1 MALTGAPGDLESSAG
16 SLIQPVVS
24 GLLAAFVGFASTF
37 TVVLAGFTAVGA
49 TPAQAASG
57 LLVISVVQGLL
68 AIAFSLSWRL
78 PISIVW
84 STPGSALLI
93 ATGAVP
99 GGYPA
104 AVGAFVV
111 AALLIAAAG
120 LVRPFG
126 RLVDAIPTG
135 LANAMLAGILFEI
148 CLAPVEA
155 AKASPQLILPIVVVW
170 ALALRFARRYA
181 VPIVVAVTGLII
193 VFVTRLPAGALSGA
207 WPVLVVTMP
216 VFRWDVVGS
225 LAVPLFVV
233 TMASQ
238 NVPGATVLRANGY
251 RPNLAAIFVSTGL
264 AGILN
269 AFGSGGL
276 VNLAAVTAALCAGPE
291 AHPDPARRYWSTV
304 AGGTAYVVLGLAAAL
319 TVAFVAA
326 APPSIVQAVAGL
338 ALMGTLAG
346 ALATALGSE
355 TDRLPVAVTFVTTAS
370 GLSVFGIGASFWG
383 LLAGGLMMAIDRLP
397 GRAQTAGLLAA
408 RK

>member
-1 MALTGAPGDLESSAG
+1 MALTPAAAPPAG
-16 SLIQPVVS
+16 SLIQPVVA

-37 TVVLAGFTAVGA
+37 TVVLAGFAAVGA

-57 LLVISVVQGLL
+57 LMVVSVVQGLL
-68 AIAFSLSWRL
+68 SLGLSLTSRL

-93 ATGAVP
+93 ATGAVA
-99 GGYPA
+99 GGYA
-104 AVGAFVV
+104 AAEGAFVV
-111 AALLIAAAG
+111 AALLIVAAG

-126 RLVDAIPTG
+126 RLVEAIPSG
-135 LANAMLAGILFEI
+135 LANAMLAGVLFEI

-155 AKASPQLILPIVVVW
+155 AKTSPHLILPIVLAW
-170 ALALRFARRYA
+170 ALALRFARRWA
-181 VPIVVAVTGLII
+181 VPIAVAVTALVI
-193 VFVTRLPAGALSGA
+193 VFVTRLPAGAFSGA
-207 WPVLVVTMP
+207 GPRLVLSVP
-216 VFRWDVVGS
+216 VFRWDVVGG
-225 LAVPLFVV
+225 LAVPLFIV

-238 NVPGATVLRANGY
+238 NIPGAAVLRANGY
-251 RPNLAAIFVSTGL
+251 RPNLPAVFVWTGL
-264 AGILN
+264 AGALN

-276 VNLAAVTAALCAGPE
+276 VNLAAITAALCAGPE
-291 AHPDPARRYWSTV
+291 AHPDPAKRYWSSV
-304 AGGTAYVVLGLAAAL
+304 AGGLAYVLLGLGAAL
-319 TVAFVAA
+319 MAAFVAA

-346 ALATALGSE
+346 ALATALAAE

-383 LLAGGLMMAIDRLP
+383 LLAGGLMLAIDRLP
-397 GRAQTAGLLAA
+397 RRAQPAGLLAA

>member
-1 MALTGAPGDLESSAG
+1 MALTGSPAAG
-16 SLIQPVVS
+16 QPAAASLVQPVVA

-37 TVVLAGFTAVGA
+37 TVVLAGFDAVGA
-49 TPAQAASG
+49 SPAQAASG
-57 LLVISVVQGLL
+57 LMVVSVVQGLL
-68 AIAFSLSWRL
+68 SLALSLMWRL

-99 GGYPA
+99 GGYA
-104 AVGAFVV
+104 AAEGAFIV
-111 AALLIAAAG
+111 AALLIVAAG

-126 RLVDAIPTG
+126 RLVEAIPTG
-135 LANAMLAGILFEI
+135 LANAMLAGVLFEI

-155 AKASPQLILPIVVVW
+155 VKASPQLILPIVVVW
-170 ALALRFARRYA
+170 ALTLRFARRWA
-181 VPIVVAVTGLII
+181 VPVTVAMTALVV
-193 VFVTRLPAGALSGA
+193 VFVTRLPAGALVGA
-207 WPVLVVTMP
+207 WPALVVTMP

-225 LAVPLFVV
+225 LAVPLFIV

-251 RPNLAAIFVSTGL
+251 RPNLPAVFVSTGL
-264 AGILN
+264 AGVLN

-291 AHPDPARRYWSTV
+291 AHPDPARRHRSTV
-304 AGGTAYVVLGLAAAL
+304 AGGLAYVVLGLGAAL
-319 TVAFVAA
+319 MAAFVAA

-346 ALATALGSE
+346 ALATALASE
-355 TDRLPVAVTFVTTAS
+355 ADRLPVAVTFVTTAS
-370 GLSVFGIGASFWG
+370 GLSVFGVGASFWG

-397 GRAQTAGLLAA
+397 RRAQPAGLLAA

>member
-1 MALTGAPGDLESSAG
+1 MALTGSPESIEPAG
-16 SLIQPVVS
+16 LLIQPVVA

-57 LLVISVVQGLL
+57 LLVVSIVQGLL
-68 AIAFSLSWRL
+68 ALVLSLAWRL

-104 AVGAFVV
+104 ALGAFIV
-111 AALLIAAAG
+111 AALLIVVAG

-126 RLVDAIPTG
+126 RLVEAIPTG
-135 LANAMLAGILFEI
+135 LANAMLAGVLFEI

-155 AKASPQLILPIVVVW
+155 AKASPGLILPIVLVW

-181 VPIVVAVTGLII
+181 VPIVVAVTGLIV
-193 VFVTRLPAGALSGA
+193 VFVTRLPAGAFAGA
-207 WPVLVVTMP
+207 WPALVVTMP
-216 VFRWDVVGS
+216 VFRWDVAGS

-238 NVPGATVLRANGY
+238 NIPGITVLRANGY
-251 RPNLAAIFVSTGL
+251 RPNLSAIFVSSGL

-269 AFGSGGL
+269 ALGSGGL
-276 VNLAAVTAALCAGPE
+276 VNLAAITAALCAGPE

-304 AGGTAYVVLGLAAAL
+304 AGGIAYVVLGLGAAL
-319 TVAFVAA
+319 TAAFVAA

-397 GRAQTAGLLAA
+397 RRPQRAGLLAA